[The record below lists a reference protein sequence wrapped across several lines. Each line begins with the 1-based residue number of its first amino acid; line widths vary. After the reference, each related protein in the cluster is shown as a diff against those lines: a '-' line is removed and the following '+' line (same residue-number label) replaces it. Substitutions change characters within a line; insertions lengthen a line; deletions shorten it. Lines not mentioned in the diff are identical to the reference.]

1 MRLSYFLALLSAKII
16 TTLFV
21 PAVLAD
27 NLPDLGEASQAVF
40 SPQQERRIGEEIM
53 QEIRASR
60 SNLDDAELTEYINN
74 LGYRLVASSPD
85 NRRSIEFFLVQDDTL
100 NAFALPGGYIGVHT
114 GLILATQNESEL
126 ASVMAHEIAHIEQK
140 HLSRMIASTQQNSLS
155 TLAAVA
161 VAILAARSNPQVANA
176 ALVSAQAASIQTQL
190 NFTRD
195 HEREADRIGLQILEH
210 ADFDTHAM
218 PAFFERLQ
226 KYGRVYDNNAPAYLR
241 THPLTTERIADVEN
255 RVASLPY
262 KQVKSSLE
270 FQLLRAKLRAMQGDA
285 ELTVADFS
293 ESLKDKKYESE
304 PAARYGYTYA
314 LIRTR
319 QYGRAEQEITK
330 LRGLVKSSAI
340 VETLAAEIK
349 VASGQFS
356 AALDIY
362 HTALKR
368 FPQHRALIYGYAEML
383 LENKQAKTAEKFLAN
398 QIETA
403 PNDFR
408 LYGLLA
414 RSHAAQGRVFLQ
426 HQAQAE
432 AYARSGNV
440 PAAIE
445 QLQIAIKS
453 GDSNFYLLSS
463 AESRLK
469 ELHAIVAENQK
480 KP

>member
-1 MRLSYFLALLSAKII
+1 MKLSYFLAL
-16 TTLFV
+16 TTLFI
-21 PAVLAD
+21 PTALAE

-53 QEIRASR
+53 QEVRADR
-60 SNLDDAELTEYINN
+60 SYLSDAELTEYVNE
-74 LGYRLVASSPD
+74 LGYRLVANSTD
-85 NRRSIEFFLVQDDTL
+85 NRRNFEFFLIEDGTL

-114 GLILATQNESEL
+114 GLILASQSESEL
-126 ASVMAHEIAHIEQK
+126 ASVLAHEIAHIEQK
-140 HLSRMIASTQQNSLS
+140 HLSRMIAGTQQNSLT

-176 ALVSAQAASIQTQL
+176 ALATAQATNIQTQL

-195 HEREADRIGLQILEH
+195 HEREADRVGLTILEH
-210 ADFDTHAM
+210 AGFDTHAM

-226 KYGRVYDNNAPAYLR
+226 KSGRAYDNNAPVYLR

-285 ELTVADFS
+285 EQAVAYFA
-293 ESLKDKKYESE
+293 ESLKEKKYESE
-304 PAARYGYTYA
+304 PAARYGYAYA
-314 LIRTR
+314 LMRTR
-319 QYGRAEQEITK
+319 QYGRAEQELTA
-330 LRGLVKSSAI
+330 LRSIVKSNPI
-340 VETLAAEIK
+340 VETLAANIK
-349 VASGQFS
+349 IASDQPA

-362 HTALKR
+362 RNALKR
-368 FPQHRALIYGYAEML
+368 SPQHRALVYGYVEML
-383 LENKQAKTAEKFLAN
+383 LQNGQAKSAEKFLTS
-398 QIETA
+398 QIGA
-403 PNDFR
+403 SSSDFR
-408 LYGLLA
+408 LYELLA
-414 RSHAAQGRVFLQ
+414 KSHAAQGRTFLQ

-432 AYARSGNV
+432 AYARTGNT

-445 QLQIAIKS
+445 QLQIALKS
-453 GDSNFYLLSS
+453 SDGNFYQLSS
-463 AESRLK
+463 AEARLK
-469 ELHAIVAENQK
+469 ELRAIVLESSK

>member
-1 MRLSYFLALLSAKII
+1 MKLSFFLAL
-16 TTLFV
+16 TTLFI
-21 PAVLAD
+21 PTVLAD

-53 QEIRASR
+53 QEVRADR
-60 SNLDDAELTEYINN
+60 SYLNDAELTEYLNN
-74 LGYRLVASSPD
+74 LGYRLVANSPD
-85 NRRSIEFFLVQDDTL
+85 NRRDFEFFLVEDGTL

-114 GLILATQNESEL
+114 GLIIASQSESEL
-126 ASVMAHEIAHIEQK
+126 ASVLAHEIAHIEQK
-140 HLSRMIASTQQNSLS
+140 HLSRIIAGTQQNSLT

-176 ALVSAQAASIQTQL
+176 ALATAQATSIQTQL

-195 HEREADRIGLQILEH
+195 HEREADRVGLQILEH
-210 ADFDTHAM
+210 AGFDTHAM

-226 KYGRVYDNNAPAYLR
+226 KFGRVYDNNAPAYLR

-270 FQLLRAKLRAMQGDA
+270 FQLLRAKLRAMQGDPEQA
-285 ELTVADFS
+285 VAYFA

-304 PAARYGYTYA
+304 PGARYGHAYA
-314 LIRTR
+314 LMRFR
-319 QYGRAEQEITK
+319 QYGRAEQELTT
-330 LRGLVKSSAI
+330 LRNSIKSSPV
-340 VETLAAEIK
+340 VETLAANIK
-349 VASGQFS
+349 VANGQL
-356 AALDIY
+356 ATALDIY
-362 HTALKR
+362 RSALKR
-368 FPQHRALIYGYAEML
+368 FPQHRALVYGYVEML
-383 LENKQAKTAEKFLAN
+383 LQNGQAKIAEKYLAH
-398 QIETA
+398 QIETT

-408 LYGLLA
+408 LYELLA
-414 RSHAAQGRVFLQ
+414 RSHAAQGRTFLQ

-432 AYARSGNV
+432 AYARTGNT

-445 QLQIAIKS
+445 QLQIALKS
-453 GDSNFYLLSS
+453 DDGNFYQLSS
-463 AESRLK
+463 AEARLK
-469 ELHAIVAENQK
+469 ELRAIVVETTK